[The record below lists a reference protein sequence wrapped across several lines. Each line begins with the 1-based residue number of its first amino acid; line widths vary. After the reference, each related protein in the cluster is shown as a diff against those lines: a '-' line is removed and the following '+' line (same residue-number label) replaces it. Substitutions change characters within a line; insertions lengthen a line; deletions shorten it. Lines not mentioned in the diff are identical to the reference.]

1 MMMTWMLLVARF
13 QWFDFSLKVFFFSEE
28 REIRLKIVES
38 RLPG

>member
-1 MMMTWMLLVARF
+1 MVMTWMLLVARF
-13 QWFDFSLKVFFFSEE
+13 QWFDFSLKVFFSEE